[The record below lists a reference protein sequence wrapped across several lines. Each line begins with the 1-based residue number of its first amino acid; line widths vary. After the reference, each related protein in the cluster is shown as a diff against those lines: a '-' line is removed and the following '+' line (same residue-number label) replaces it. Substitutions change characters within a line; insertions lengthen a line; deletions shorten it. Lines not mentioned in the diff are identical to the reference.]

1 MEQVK
6 FSVKKLVGKG
16 YSHGWYKFCKCRYRV
31 FKGARNTKK
40 SYVMIGIEVLCKIF
54 SNELRNI
61 LILRDTNTSNRFSTF
76 STIKMLIRQYQC
88 ESYFKINETT
98 MIITY
103 KPTGQLII
111 FGGMNDAGKYLSM
124 RMEKGYLTDVYL
136 EEAFD
141 IKSYEDF
148 VKLDGTIR
156 GAMPEGLFF
165 QITLCFNAYNKEH
178 WIYHT
183 FFEGRMEDDFDYL
196 MTHDYMDYINKDEII
211 DGGFGRGVYLHTS
224 TYKIN
229 EFRTAEWDYAMQE
242 MSKNAPELFKVM
254 GLGMWGNDTEG
265 AYPEWNDSL
274 IISPQQVL
282 EYGYNSYA
290 IGIDTG
296 LSDGQGKVI
305 KNTDD
310 VKVGS
315 ATTMEL
321 CGITDDFEKLIG
333 IDEYFYSNEQQ
344 LVKKTEPEIM
354 NDIIDKLLE
363 WKRIYAYHPV
373 IMKGIVL
380 VYVDCADKGFR
391 EGLQL
396 VARQKGLLDVRFLP
410 STKIRIATRV
420 LGNRVLMSYGDLQ
433 ISNKC
438 PNLIRE
444 FKACRKGED
453 GSPRED
459 GNDHAINGFEYGWQ
473 PIINRLKKWKTF
485 ILD

>member
-1 MEQVK
+1 METVK

-16 YSHGWYKFCKCRYRV
+16 YSHGWYKNCKCRYRV

-54 SNELRNI
+54 SNPLRNI

-76 STIKMLIRQYQC
+76 STIKLLIRQYQC

-124 RMEKGYLTDVYL
+124 RMENGFLTDVYV

-148 VKLDGTIR
+148 TKLDGTIR
-156 GAMPEGLFF
+156 GALPEGTFY
-165 QITLCFNAYNKEH
+165 QITLCLNGYNKEH

-196 MTHDYMDYINKDEII
+196 MTHDYMDYCNEKEII
-211 DGGFGRGVYLHTS
+211 SGGFGLGVYLHTS

-242 MSKNAPELFKVM
+242 MSKTAPDLFRVL
-254 GLGMWGNDTEG
+254 GLGMWGNDSEG
-265 AYPEWNDSL
+265 AYPEFNDSL
-274 IISPQQVL
+274 IITPQ
-282 EYGYNSYA
+282 EATNMSYA
-290 IGIDTG
+290 CYSIGIDTG
-296 LSDGQGKVI
+296 LSDGNGKVR
-305 KNTDD
+305 KGED
-310 VKVGS
+310 VEVRS

-321 CGITDDFEKLIG
+321 QALTSDYETLVAV
-333 IDEYFYSNEQQ
+333 DEYFHSNEQV

-354 NDIIDKLLE
+354 NEIIDKLIE
-363 WKRIYAYHPV
+363 WRVLYANNPV
-373 IMKGIVL
+373 LMKGL
-380 VYVDCADKGFR
+380 TCVYVDNADKGFR
-391 EGLQL
+391 EGLTL
-396 VARQKGLLDVRFLP
+396 VARNKGLLDVRFLP
-410 STKIRIATRV
+410 CTKSRIVSRV
-420 LGNRVLMSYGDLQ
+420 LFQRVLMGYGSYKF
-433 ISNKC
+433 SSKC

-444 FKACRKGED
+444 YRNIRKGED
-453 GSPRED
+453 GSPRQD
-459 GNDHAINGFEYGWQ
+459 GNDHCINGAEYGHQ
-473 PIINRLKKWKTF
+473 PFINRLKKWKTF
-485 ILD
+485 KME